1 MASRRSGADK
11 VLPQLITLRLGGGVV
26 LSPGM
31 AIHLRGE
38 DMSSP
43 FNQVTVLGAGVLG
56 AQISFQIA
64 YRGFEVTY
72 L

>member
-1 MASRRSGADK
+1 M
-11 VLPQLITLRLGGGVV
+11 
-26 LSPGM
+26 SP
-31 AIHLRGE
+31 
-38 DMSSP
+38 P

-64 YRGFEVTY
+64 YRGFQVTTY

>member
-1 MASRRSGADK
+1 
-11 VLPQLITLRLGGGVV
+11 
-26 LSPGM
+26 M
-31 AIHLRGE
+31 AIHLRGK

-64 YRGFEVTY
+64 YRGFEVTTAD
-72 L
+72 